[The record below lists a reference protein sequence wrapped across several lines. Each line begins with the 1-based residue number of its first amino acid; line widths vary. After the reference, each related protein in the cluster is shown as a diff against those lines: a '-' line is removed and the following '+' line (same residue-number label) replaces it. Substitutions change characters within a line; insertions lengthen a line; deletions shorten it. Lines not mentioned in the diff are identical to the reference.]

1 MARLIFRN
9 GPYAGKGVTI
19 PEGKTLTVGR
29 NRDLELPLPDLR
41 LSRRH
46 CQIESTLTGFVLRD
60 LASTNGTFI
69 NGKRLET
76 EVALNHLD
84 IILIGDTEIE
94 FQMPEAIDQG
104 QTRIGPAAKIR
115 TPVVP
120 LAVQVSPALEPA
132 TGGSTA
138 ENLVLPAAKIPIEG
152 LAGPAPAAQIPMP
165 APAPAAAAIK
175 DPLAIAIAELDLP
188 LPPEPTVDLPP
199 RPQVAFCD
207 QCNGSI
213 PIVDV
218 DLCIAKEID
227 GKLFC
232 RECVA
237 KGVPGGAQGAWP
249 PPQNWGKSASDQ
261 DLDDILKGLEQVEEI
276 PLDGGRRGSAT
287 RQAGQTGKQEPVTGP
302 PKTESAFERLLNEE
316 PEERMKPKPK
326 APGSPKM
333 DELLGDEF
341 EEIG

>member
-1 MARLIFRN
+1 VARLIFRN
-9 GPYAGKGVTI
+9 GPYAGKGVTL

-46 CQIESTLTGFVLRD
+46 CQIETTITGFVLRD
-60 LASTNGTFI
+60 LASTNGTFL
-69 NGKRLET
+69 NGRRVET
-76 EVALNHLD
+76 EVALNHMD
-84 IILIGDTEIE
+84 VILIGDTEME
-94 FQMPEAIDQG
+94 FQTPEAIDQG
-104 QTRIGPAAKIR
+104 QTRIGPATKAR
-115 TPVVP
+115 TPAVP
-120 LAVQVSPALEPA
+120 VRVSPALEPA

-138 ENLVLPAAKIPIEG
+138 ENLVLSSGQNPFEN
-152 LAGPAPAAQIPMP
+152 
-165 APAPAAAAIK
+165 PAAAPVPVQAPMPLPVPAQAAAPMR
-175 DPLAIAIAELDLP
+175 DPLAVAIAELEMP
-188 LPPEPTVDLPP
+188 LPPEPIIDLPP

-227 GKLFC
+227 EKLFC

-237 KGVPGGAQGAWP
+237 KGVPAGADPGP
-249 PPQNWGKSASDQ
+249 GNWGKPASSQ
-261 DLDDILKGLEQVEEI
+261 DLDDILKGLDQVEEI
-276 PLDGGRRGSAT
+276 SIDNGSRGRTVPEGHTS
-287 RQAGQTGKQEPVTGP
+287 KQSPVTGP

-316 PEERMKPKPK
+316 PAERMKPKPK
-326 APGSPKM
+326 ASPAPKT
-333 DELLGDEF
+333 DDLLGDEF

>member
-1 MARLIFRN
+1 VARLIFRT
-9 GPYAGKGVTI
+9 GPYAGKGVSI

-29 NRDLELPLPDLR
+29 NRDLELPLPDAR

-46 CQIESTLTGFVLRD
+46 CQIENTITGFVLRD

-84 IILIGDTEIE
+84 VILIGDTEIE

-104 QTRIGPAAKIR
+104 KTRIGPASKAR

-120 LAVQVSPALEPA
+120 VAMQVSPALEPA
-132 TGGSTA
+132 TSGSTA
-138 ENLVLPAAKIPIEG
+138 ENFILPAAKIPIEG
-152 LAGPAPAAQIPMP
+152 L
-165 APAPAAAAIK
+165 PAAAHAPVAAPPPPPAVAVMK

-188 LPPEPTVDLPP
+188 LPPEPTIDLPP

-227 GKLFC
+227 GKLYC

-237 KGVPGGAQGAWP
+237 KGVPGGAGGAFP
-249 PPQNWGKSASDQ
+249 PPGNWGKSASERDI
-261 DLDDILKGLEQVEEI
+261 DDIMKGLEQVEEI
-276 PLDGGRRGSAT
+276 PLDGGGRRGSSARPAGHT
-287 RQAGQTGKQEPVTGP
+287 SKQAPVAGP

-326 APGSPKM
+326 VPPGPKM